1 MRRNWPGRVI
11 AASFGYTRGMATQK
25 AGRPP
30 HDDQLTP
37 AEWAVVEFVRHGLTN
52 MAIAELQGV
61 SMDAVKFHVANT
73 LAKLGFANRG
83 ELRHWDGVRADSA
96 LKRREGSMESL
107 ALGPIAQISRSVS
120 DIDAAISWYRDVL
133 CLPFLFAMNKMAFFD
148 CGGTRLYLHQHHDEI
163 TPESVVY
170 FRVGDIHAAHE
181 ELSAKGVTFSN
192 APHMIGRQP
201 DGTEEWMAFFNDP
214 DGRLLAIAAQARP

>member
-1 MRRNWPGRVI
+1 
-11 AASFGYTRGMATQK
+11 MATQK

-52 MAIAELQGV
+52 RAIAELQGV
-61 SMDAVKFHVANT
+61 SMDAVKFHVANA

-170 FRVGDIHAAHE
+170 FRVGDIHTAHE

-214 DGRLLAIAAQARP
+214 DGRLLAIAAQAKP

>member
-1 MRRNWPGRVI
+1 M
-11 AASFGYTRGMATQK
+11 

-37 AEWAVVEFVRHGLTN
+37 GEWAVVEFVRHGLTN
-52 MAIAELQGV
+52 RAIAELRGV
-61 SMDAVKFHVANT
+61 SMDAVKFHVANALT
-73 LAKLGFANRG
+73 KLGFANRG

-96 LKRREGSMESL
+96 LKRREGSMENL
-107 ALGPIAQISRSVS
+107 VLGPIAQISRSVS
-120 DIDAAISWYRDVL
+120 DIEAAIEWYRDVL
-133 CLPFLFAMNKMAFFD
+133 GLPFLFAMDKMAFFD
-148 CGGTRLYLHQHHDEI
+148 CSGTRLYLHQHHDEI

-170 FRVGDIHAAHE
+170 FRVGDIHAAHK

-214 DGRLLAIAAQARP
+214 DGRLLAIAAQAKPYAAAAS

>member
-1 MRRNWPGRVI
+1 
-11 AASFGYTRGMATQK
+11 
-25 AGRPP
+25 
-30 HDDQLTP
+30 
-37 AEWAVVEFVRHGLTN
+37 
-52 MAIAELQGV
+52 LQGV
-61 SMDAVKFHVANT
+61 TIDAVKFHVANS

-96 LKRREGSMESL
+96 LKRREGSMEHL

-120 DIDAAISWYRDVL
+120 DIDAAIDWYRDVL
-133 CLPFLFAMNKMAFFD
+133 GLPFLFAMNKMAFFD
-148 CGGTRLYLHQHHDEI
+148 CDGTRLYLHQHHDEI

-181 ELSAKGVTFSN
+181 ALGAKGVAFSN

-201 DGTEEWMAFFNDP
+201 DGTEEWMAFFEDP